1 MLTNALLVFRYHGPR
16 RPSARPPEGY
26 QVRRSTAADA
36 RAIGRLVREVVPERV
51 RAEEIER
58 VLGSREGRGYVAMK
72 AEVLVGF
79 AAVEVRVGR
88 GDWIVGVRD
97 SHRRRG
103 VGRALAQS
111 VIGALHAREPSPFAT
126 SWALDPVAGPFLSAL
141 GFAVER
147 TYLYVE
153 RPL

>member
-1 MLTNALLVFRYHGPR
+1 
-16 RPSARPPEGY
+16 
-26 QVRRSTAADA
+26 
-36 RAIGRLVREVVPERV
+36 LVREVITERA

-58 VLGSREGRGYVAMK
+58 VLGSKEGRGYVALK
-72 AEVLVGF
+72 DEVLAGF
-79 AAVEVRVGR
+79 AAVEVRAGR
-88 GDWIVGVRD
+88 GDWTVGVRD

-111 VIGALHAREPSPFAT
+111 VIAALHARQAAPFAT
-126 SWALDPVAGPFLSAL
+126 AWALDPVAWPFLRAL
-141 GFAVER
+141 GFGVER